1 MSTAQILK
9 WISGILEALL
19 AIPVLGGLI
28 ILGNGYVP
36 LGVMLILHIITMVV
50 SSQAG
55 VKKHGSILGIITSCL
70 GWIPVL
76 GWMLHAVTAIALI
89 LDAAKNDTSIKAD

>member
-1 MSTAQILK
+1 MSTARILK
-9 WISGILEALL
+9 WISGILEAVL

-28 ILGNGYVP
+28 VLGNGYAP
-36 LGVMLILHIITMVV
+36 LGVMLILHIITMAV

-76 GWMLHAVTAIALI
+76 GWILHAVTAIALI
-89 LDAAKNDTSIKAD
+89 LDAAKSDTQVKAD